1 MKRLHM
7 TISGKVQGVFFR
19 DFIRKA
25 AEKLKIGGFVR
36 NLQDGT
42 VEVVAEGD
50 DAEKLNLFVR
60 ECKRGSLTSFVKNV
74 EIKDEKP
81 TGEFDGFEIR
91 F

>member
-1 MKRLHM
+1 MKRFHLI
-7 TISGKVQGVFFR
+7 ISGKVQGVFFR

-25 AEKLKIGGFVR
+25 AEKYRISGFVR

-50 DAEKLNLFVR
+50 DSEKMNLFIR
-60 ECKRGSLTSFVKNV
+60 ECKRGSLTSFVKNA
-74 EIKDEKP
+74 EIKEEKP
-81 TGEFDGFEIR
+81 TGEFEGFEIR